1 MQEIVA
7 GFVCLS
13 RGETI
18 MQRFTQAALTL
29 AAFASIL
36 GAANP
41 PDPDFAPLGGSF
53 GQTMRVLVSALPPDP
68 CVVMVGLHPS
78 EQSPPDPDRTF
89 TLAPG
94 QSGFFDVELNRLAPR
109 FGVRVELRP
118 VVRVLGGKCSA
129 AAEVFENFTFRTT
142 AYVRLFTGRLV
153 SPP

>member
-36 GAANP
+36 GAATP

-53 GQTMRVLVSALPPDP
+53 GQTMRVLVSAYPPDP

-78 EQSPPDPDRTF
+78 ETPPPDPDRTF
-89 TLAPG
+89 TVSPG
-94 QSGFFDVELNRLAPR
+94 KSAFFDVDLRKQTPRSGARVACRPANR
-109 FGVRVELRP
+109 V
-118 VVRVLGGKCSA
+118 
-129 AAEVFENFTFRTT
+129 
-142 AYVRLFTGRLV
+142 
-153 SPP
+153 